1 MEVSFRTF
9 NLVLRSKSC
18 LENSTDT
25 PEAGFILTIHEAE
38 DVGVAVIVKR

>member
-25 PEAGFILTIHEAE
+25 PEAGFILSINEAE